1 MKMRN
6 CGLQCNGRFFSS
18 FLPSSASFFVCLSR
32 IHLSSS
38 NYVTGAVFVS
48 LLLPSPSQPQGGVRR
63 ATPPFRLLFPPR
75 QMMPLPLETPTHLCQ
90 GGSSGGRGGEALI
103 LLHLS
108 KRRRRS
114 SYSANFV
121 KGVAKLELVADASV
135 ARGMTM
141 VGTTTNSSSS
151 AATRTKT

>member
-1 MKMRN
+1 MRN

-18 FLPSSASFFVCLSR
+18 SLPPFLCLFLRLPVSHPSLIIKLCHRSSFCITPTPFPFPATGGSKANNPSIPSTFPSETNDASAIRNTYTPLSR
-32 IHLSSS
+32 WE
-38 NYVTGAVFVS
+38 
-48 LLLPSPSQPQGGVRR
+48 QW
-63 ATPPFRLLFPPR
+63 
-75 QMMPLPLETPTHLCQ
+75 EDE
-90 GGSSGGRGGEALI
+90 GEALI

-121 KGVAKLELVADASV
+121 KGVANLELVADASV